1 MITMQG
7 TIPYPP
13 GTDSTPIRAL
23 AADLKQMANG
33 LGRGSSQLVG
43 TASTAQANWAGAAA
57 EAFANQMAKRATTID
72 EVARTIGGAAVP
84 LQTLAAAIDTTSATY
99 TAAAICEQVARAGL
113 PWTAGALAAAI
124 AAESAAVLALE
135 AAGIACAT
143 ALVVIE
149 AKVAAGE
156 YLLSQQGSHPTAA
169 PSNPPAP
176 APAPVSPPP
185 PAPKVATTPTSE
197 IAWSEILD
205 GVVGAAHR
213 GMTVLDGAVHGLE
226 EGLKTAVE
234 RFGATYVRDGRTLQ
248 RWMASRG
255 GPSIGLMAR
264 EAAATATTAANWSR
278 RIGPVGMVIDGVE
291 QTLEDNHDTKLTTT
305 QRVGRTSAA
314 VAVQGGA
321 AWAGVE
327 VGAVAGAEVGAV
339 VGAFFGGVGAV
350 PGAVVGGFVGGV
362 AGGIGGSV
370 LGKAM
375 KEWLFA
381 RNPAGGFQTIGAP
394 R

>member
-13 GTDSTPIRAL
+13 GTDSTPVRAL

-33 LGRGSSQLVG
+33 LGQGSGQLVG

-84 LQTLAAAIDTTSATY
+84 LQTLAAAIDTTSAAYT
-99 TAAAICEQVARAGL
+99 TAATCEQAARAGL

-124 AAESAAVLALE
+124 AAEAAAVLALE
-135 AAGIACAT
+135 AAGVACVT

-149 AKVAAGE
+149 AKVAAAE
-156 YLLSQQGSHPTAA
+156 YLLAQQGSHPTAA
-169 PSNPPAP
+169 PANAP
-176 APAPVSPPP
+176 APVPVPVSPPP
-185 PAPKVATTPTSE
+185 AAPKVASTTTSE
-197 IAWSEILD
+197 IDWSEVLD
-205 GVVGAAHR
+205 EVAGAAHR
-213 GMTVLDGAVHGLE
+213 GVIVLEGAVHGLG
-226 EGLKTAVE
+226 EGIETAL
-234 RFGATYVRDGRTLQ
+234 RKFGTTYVRDGRTLQ

-255 GPSIGLMAR
+255 GPSIGLTAR
-264 EAAATATTAANWSR
+264 EAAATVRTAADWSR
-278 RIGPVGMVIDGVE
+278 RIGPVALMIDGVE
-291 QTLEDNHDTKLTTT
+291 QTLDDNHDTKLTTM

-314 VAVQGGA
+314 VAVEGGA
-321 AWAGVE
+321 TLAGVE

-350 PGAVVGGFVGGV
+350 PGAVIGGFVGGV
-362 AGGIGGSV
+362 AGGFGGSA
-370 LGKAM
+370 LGKAL
-375 KEWLFA
+375 KEQLFA
-381 RNPAGGFQTIGAP
+381 WNPEGAF